1 MSSFRGGTRKGIVVL
16 GALALMAVYPGV
28 STGNSGPDSVESA
41 LRLSRERVEA
51 INNTNDVPSVTQN
64 LIPGA
69 LEARNLAITQFKA
82 AADPA
87 PYSKPEYA
95 VVWAGKNNIGDMSG
109 NDWMRFVNQGS
120 ISPTGLMNVGS
131 KQWVGG
137 LDAMVVIDVRKSD
150 VEGKAND
157 NYGKVVNFV
166 QVPPPFGVEGEPHH
180 MQYEWQPGQPIVAGH
195 LFTDLTTIWDVS
207 DIPKV
212 TLKNIIRPEENPQGT
227 LPDAYDFAGDKALG
241 TYMGGPDVPNYG
253 GSPGS
258 VVVFKPDSAKGMVQE
273 SETPSSQFGAVFRG
287 NPGGIPEPCDP
298 MEGRPA
304 GTCGN
309 PHGIQARPDLGVM
322 ITNDYADARELGSDP
337 LKTVE
342 QHAFRPTSRIWDISN
357 PSAPKLVSVAHM
369 PKSFKH
375 TPNPAHDNIGI
386 MEGAK
391 TYGEP
396 KYANGAVSK
405 GFFAGSM
412 CGGGIFFLPD
422 ATKVQP
428 DSSSQWKQ
436 VWDDGMAEMQVPGR
450 DIRGSGDQAT
460 EPGACAGGAWH
471 QVSADNRFM
480 FRAVG
485 GRNPGSTNTYD
496 NGTPKMIY
504 VINIE
509 KLVKHAAETGSVDCS
524 IKSGR
529 ELGHGKGDADDC
541 PTLAGVITVD
551 DNTSG
556 GPHWGALDNFN
567 FTPSGGPTRMMF
579 CDYFVARTGYD
590 GNHRCYML
598 NVAGDGKLS
607 YDTDFRDENT
617 GALGVDF
624 NRADWPQ
631 HQGGGF
637 YKPHSMV
644 FVTPESVGNK

>member
-1 MSSFRGGTRKGIVVL
+1 MRTFRGGTRKGIVVL
-16 GALALMAVYPGV
+16 GAMALLAVYPGV
-28 STGNSGPDSVESA
+28 STGNSGPNSVESA
-41 LRLSRERVEA
+41 LKLSRERVEA
-51 INNTNDVPSVTQN
+51 INNTNDVPTVTQN

-69 LEARNLAITQFKA
+69 LEARNLAIAQFKA
-82 AADPA
+82 AQTSAA
-87 PYSKPEYA
+87 PLSKPEYA
-95 VVWAGKNNIGDMSG
+95 VIWSGKNNIGDTSG

-120 ISPTGLMNVGS
+120 ISPTGLINVGT

-137 LDAMVVIDVRKSD
+137 LDAMVVVDVRRNNVDGTMNKD
-150 VEGKAND
+150 
-157 NYGKVVNFV
+157 YGKVVNFV

-180 MQYEWQPGQPIVAGH
+180 MQYEWHPGQPIVAGH
-195 LFTDLTTIWDVS
+195 LFTDLTSIWDVS
-207 DIPKV
+207 DIPQI
-212 TLKNIIRPEENPQGT
+212 TLKNVIRPGENPQGT
-227 LPDAYDFAGDKALG
+227 LPDAYDFAGDDAIG

-258 VVVFKPDSAKGMVQE
+258 VVVFKPDSGKGMVQA
-273 SETPSSQFGAVFRG
+273 SETPSSAFGAVFRG
-287 NPGGIPEPCDP
+287 NPGGIPEPCTP
-298 MEGRPA
+298 IEGRPA

-309 PHGIQARPDLGVM
+309 PHGIQARPDIARMV
-322 ITNDYADARELGSDP
+322 TNDYADARELGSDP

-357 PSAPKLVSVAHM
+357 PEQPKLISVAHM
-369 PKSFKH
+369 PKSFKN

-391 TYGEP
+391 TYAP
-396 KYANGAVSK
+396 AK

-422 ATKVQP
+422 ATNVQP

-436 VWDDGMAEMQVPGR
+436 VWDDGMAEIQVGNR
-450 DIRGSGDQAT
+450 DIRGAQNAGT
-460 EPGACAGGAWH
+460 EPGACDGGAWH
-471 QVSADNRFM
+471 QVTHDNRFM

-496 NGTPKMIY
+496 NGAPKMIY

-509 KLVKHAAETGSVDCS
+509 KLVQHAEQTGSVDCN
-524 IKSGR
+524 ITSGR
-529 ELGHGKGDADDC
+529 ELGQGHGDAADC

-567 FTPSGGPTRMMF
+567 FTASGAPTRSIF

-598 NVAGDGKLS
+598 NVDPNTGALS
-607 YDTDFRDENT
+607 YDTAFRDEWN
-617 GALGVDF
+617 GALGIDF
-624 NRADWPQ
+624 NRKDWPG
-631 HQGGGF
+631 HADGGF

-644 FVTPESVGNK
+644 FVTPEAVAH

>member
-1 MSSFRGGTRKGIVVL
+1 MRSFRGGTRKGIVVL
-16 GALALMAVYPGV
+16 GALALVAMYPGV
-28 STGNSGPDSVESA
+28 STGNAGPDSVESA

-51 INNTNDVPSVTQN
+51 INNTNDVPRVTQN

-69 LEARNLAITQFKA
+69 LEARNLAISQFKA
-82 AADPA
+82 AGADAA
-87 PYSKPEYA
+87 PGSKPEYA
-95 VVWAGKNNIGDMSG
+95 VVWSGKNNIGDMSG

-120 ISPTGLMNVGS
+120 ISPTGLLNVGT
-131 KQWVGG
+131 KQWLGG
-137 LDAMVVIDVRKSD
+137 LDAMVVVDVRRSNVD
-150 VEGKAND
+150 GSPNHD
-157 NYGKVVNFV
+157 YGKVTNFV

-180 MQYEWQPGQPIVAGH
+180 MQYEWAPGQPVVAGH

-207 DIPKV
+207 DIPSI
-212 TLKNIIRPEENPQGT
+212 TLKNVIRPEENPEGT
-227 LPDAYDFAGDKALG
+227 LPDAYDFAGDKAIG

-273 SETPSSQFGAVFRG
+273 SETPSSAFGAVFTG

-309 PHGIQARPDLGVM
+309 PHGIQARPDIGRMV
-322 ITNDYADARELGSDP
+322 TNDYADARELGSDP

-357 PSAPKLVSVAHM
+357 PSAPRLISVAHM
-369 PKSFKH
+369 PKSFKN

-391 TYGEP
+391 TYAP
-396 KYANGAVSK
+396 SK
-405 GFFAGSM
+405 GFFSGSM

-422 ATKVQP
+422 ATNVQP

-436 VWDDGMAEMQVPGR
+436 VWDDGMAEIQVSGYNNV
-450 DIRGSGDQAT
+450 GSSNTDN

-471 QVSADNRFM
+471 QVSRDNRFM

-496 NGTPKMIY
+496 NGAPKMIY

-509 KLVKHAAETGSVDCS
+509 KLVASAQDGTVDCS
-524 IKSGR
+524 IDSGR
-529 ELGHGKGDADDC
+529 ELGQGHGDEADC
-541 PTLAGVITVD
+541 PTLAGVILVD
-551 DNTSG
+551 DNTTG
-556 GPHWGALDNFN
+556 GPHWAALDNFN
-567 FTPSGGPTRMMF
+567 YTPSGAPTRLMW

-590 GNHRCYML
+590 GNHRCYMAHVDPASGAL
-598 NVAGDGKLS
+598 T
-607 YDTDFRDENT
+607 YDTAFRDENT
-617 GALGVDF
+617 GALGIDF
-624 NRADWPQ
+624 NRADWPN
-631 HQGGGF
+631 HENGGF

-644 FVTPESVGNK
+644 FVTPEAVANS